1 MIKDYLIFVLA
12 ENLDDDVLGYSG
24 AIEWVIKNLKNSNVL
39 ILDIKDIYL
48 LQYNS
53 KVLDIINEA
62 NNSMIQEG
70 EDDWII
76 FQDVKRE
83 ILSQLNNYFQE
94 IKGKRLSEIVSK
106 LISLLKI
113 AIDTNKYLYFKF

>member
-12 ENLDDDVLGYSG
+12 ESLDDDELGYSG
-24 AIEWVIKNLKNSNVL
+24 AVEWVFENLQNSNVL
-39 ILDIKDIYL
+39 ILGIKDIYL

-76 FQDVKRE
+76 SQDVKRE
-83 ILSQLNNYFQE
+83 ILTQLNNYLQE
-94 IKGKRLSEIVSK
+94 IKVKRLIEIVSK

>member
-1 MIKDYLIFVLA
+1 VIKDYLIFVLA
-12 ENLDDDVLGYSG
+12 ESLDDDELGYSG
-24 AIEWVIKNLKNSNVL
+24 AVEWVFENLQNSNVL
-39 ILDIKDIYL
+39 ILGIKDIYL

-76 FQDVKRE
+76 SQDVKRE
-83 ILSQLNNYFQE
+83 ILTQLNNYLQE
-94 IKGKRLSEIVSK
+94 IKVKRLIEIVSK